1 MRAEVKSAIVV
12 VADEARRFRR
22 SHEAWLAAVASRERV
37 AERADLRIAQA
48 TGGLTVDR
56 WRCLC
61 ERRRN
66 NTIAESRAV
75 GRAVRAEATVRQAI
89 GDADY
94 LRSGAAAAVRA
105 AGADLASTARALLR
119 YGRLGQQLSGMTTHE
134 LRRLARPIRT
144 DV

>member
-1 MRAEVKSAIVV
+1 MKSSIGIVAE
-12 VADEARRFRR
+12 EARLFRR

-37 AERADLRIAQA
+37 AERADLRIAQQPA
-48 TGGLTVDR
+48 GLLSIAGGVS
-56 WRCLC
+56 
-61 ERRRN
+61 
-66 NTIAESRAV
+66 ASAV
-75 GRAVRAEATVRQAI
+75 ETTRSPNPGLSVGAVRAEATVRQAI

-105 AGADLASTARALLR
+105 AGADLASSARALLR